1 METRVTDPTADDV
14 IQVLRDTF
22 PDAVVLV
29 IEDAAFFS
37 MDESHWP
44 NFATVVWSDRHDVD
58 APARLDREGVFR
70 VNFPLAP
77 QEFKR
82 LIGEMTDPGYAAFDT
97 LLPHPTYGKQRWV
110 GIVNPSH
117 ETFRDVVMPHI
128 RAAHD
133 RLTRR

>member
-1 METRVTDPTADDV
+1 MTQQEV
-14 IQVLRDTF
+14 IQLLRDEF

-37 MDESHWP
+37 LDESHWP
-44 NFATVVWSDRHDVD
+44 NFATIVWSDRHDVD

-70 VNFPLAP
+70 LNFPLPP

-82 LIGEMTDPGYAAFDT
+82 LVGGMADPDDIDFSAFDT

-110 GIVNPSH
+110 GMVNPSH
-117 ETFRDVVMPHI
+117 ATLRDVALPFI

-133 RLTRR
+133 RLKRPQSG